1 LLITLRQNL
10 GSRLRTRTHSNSP
23 HAHAHRTR

>member
-23 HAHAHRTR
+23 HTHAHRTR